1 MAHTFVEK
9 VLARTSGQREVV
21 AGQIVDASPDVIL
34 THDNTA
40 AISKIF
46 RALGQ
51 ERVKYPDRHAIT
63 LDHAVPAPNTQH
75 ATNHA
80 DVRKFVAEQG
90 ITNFFEVGRGIC
102 HQVLS
107 EEAIAL
113 PGDLVIGADS
123 HTPHFGWLGACGV
136 GVGRSEMA
144 AIWATGELWLR
155 VPESVR
161 IIVDGALPLG
171 VTAKDLALHIIGA
184 FGADGG
190 IYQSIEFSGS
200 AIEALSMDSRAVLPN
215 MMAEFGVKNA
225 YIAPDDKLFE
235 WLAPRLYR
243 RQTAD
248 GRRQMTEFQSAIKNY
263 HPELVEGLKSEIV
276 RRAVYPDPDATYI
289 TTHHINASAL
299 EPLVACPHTVDN
311 VKPISQVKGTRVQ
324 QAFIGTCT
332 NGRLEDLAAA
342 AEIVRGKHVASGTR
356 LLIIPA
362 SSQVMLDAMQHGY
375 VQTLMEA
382 GAVFST
388 PGCGPCM
395 GNHMGVPAPNEVTI
409 SSANRNFRGRMGT
422 RDAEIYLASPAVVA
436 ASAIAGYIADPRD
449 IE

>member
-1 MAHTFVEK
+1 MGKTFVEK
-9 VLARTSGQREVV
+9 VLARASGQRELV

-46 RALGQ
+46 RALGR
-51 ERVKYPDRHAIT
+51 ERVRFPERHAIT
-63 LDHAVPAPNTQH
+63 LDHAVPAPSTQH

-80 DVRKFVAEQG
+80 EVRKFVAEQG
-90 ITNFFEVGRGIC
+90 IQNFFEVGRGIC

-144 AIWATGELWLR
+144 AVWATGELWLR
-155 VPESVR
+155 VPESVQ
-161 IIVDGALPLG
+161 IVVEGELPLG
-171 VTAKDLALHIIGA
+171 VTAKDLALHIIGR

-190 IYQSIEFSGS
+190 IYQSIEFSGH
-200 AIEALSMDSRAVLPN
+200 AIEAMSMDSRAVLPN

-225 YIAPDDKLFE
+225 YIAPDAKLFE
-235 WLAPRLYR
+235 WLAPRYAR
-243 RQTAD
+243 RMERD
-248 GRRQMTEFQSAIKNY
+248 
-263 HPELVEGLKSEIV
+263 KSRATSQEEIV
-276 RRAVYPDPDATYI
+276 SRTSQIADRAVYPDANATYAAAHRI
-289 TTHHINASAL
+289 EARTL
-299 EPLVACPHTVDN
+299 EPLIACPHTVDN
-311 VKPISQVKGTRVQ
+311 VKPISQVKGRRVQ

-342 AEIVRGKHVASGTR
+342 AEIVRGRHVASGTR

-362 SSQVMLDAMQHGY
+362 SSQVLLDALERGY
-375 VQTLMEA
+375 VKALLEA
-382 GAVFST
+382 GAVLGT

-395 GNHMGVPAPNEVTI
+395 GNHMGVPAPGETTI

-436 ASAIAGYIADPRD
+436 ASAIAGYIADPRE
-449 IE
+449 IF